1 MLRVRRG
8 VGLSANLSY
17 ICRPYLRCSP
27 QCFPRRSFATET
39 NSDSAPAPQPSS
51 TGKSEDILNG
61 LDASSENLQTRIYEM
76 KKDAEEMKAKKA
88 RKIARRK
95 ARKVSKIASEKEAN
109 AGESDEAVAA
119 EAEGKPGN
127 FMEALKVVRK
137 VYGVGDSGEPSNPPS
152 SPQNESLSEPSK
164 KKKKQ
169 RTGRKAK
176 QNMIADNYPTPDE
189 LADKFT
195 NEAPRP
201 DQVTAMNTNADWTS
215 NIAQQAG
222 LWTSLREKLQN
233 QSPPLS
239 SDVEDTRDQMYEYAQ
254 QDLSLGPD
262 ATSFMSSEPPPVP
275 TETKGP
281 PSARK
286 KAKKT
291 LQDELDRINEMPGTT
306 PPTKS
311 GKKIKKKM
319 DEVEVKIISP
329 RKLKLTPVEEN
340 LAGEVPKLEYNLDK
354 VLFNPGVYQLQDKR
368 SKVYNF
374 DPYLATIMPVEQF
387 DFNALKEYV
396 TSSKDTRLRDLSAKY
411 GKKYC
416 GSTSSLTSMLAHFH
430 FLLSAWRAPSFE
442 HLSRSFNVEF
452 ESFTALSR
460 GPAAAFARYKD
471 GVYAIDA
478 DKEYDT
484 ANILSMLG
492 KSMEKL
498 LTIPKNN
505 FEKYRR
511 TRSHQLSEEEKNADE
526 SFHYSTLGDFMLRS
540 QLDAHDS
547 RLPGTGMFDL
557 KTRAVVSIRMDVEGY
572 QKGLGYE
579 IRNRFGEWE
588 SFEREYYD
596 MIRAAFLKYSLQVRM
611 GRMDGIFVAFHN
623 TQRIFGFQYIS
634 LEEMDR
640 ALHGTS
646 DRSLGD
652 QEFRASLKLLNEVL
666 DRASKRF
673 PKRSLRLHIETR
685 PTNPPLTY
693 FFAEPVD
700 EEAINRTQE
709 TGRSKVEAFE
719 REILGLSRKEK
730 EAESR
735 QLKAELS
742 AQAREDRLDK
752 EAWQES
758 TSAEDPQRQ
767 KAWDEMMAKV
777 DETVEDDFLG
787 LQTVRDAIEEALEQ
801 SGLLAGNSEQE
812 KNAYLNSL
820 VEALAEELSDVKDLC
835 KETEDMPENMD
846 DDAQPV
852 RRQKTNK
859 TSPEKSQPA
868 SEQSQEVEET
878 PETEELSQESVSRD
892 VDSEQPSS
900 QAAVEETPE
909 SPAQTSE
916 TVTEEGSSA
925 VDATLTEGGPK
936 TIDTEAS
943 ETAGITSTDEG
954 SAVTDSTFVE
964 GSNAVDTTSGTET
977 SMAVDAA
984 SPEEDSK
991 VADVT
996 PTEEG
1001 PTVVD
1006 SASIEG
1012 ASAVDITSS
1021 EMNNEAVGEAESDN
1035 SNLSDASLKDLIL
1048 RVAQSV
1054 DHKTSSIRTFERV
1067 LSELVQ
1073 AQKEASAEAEEA
1085 DEVEEAVEKPVEEAV
1100 EEAVEETVEKPV
1112 EEAAEGAAEAAAE
1125 EAVEEV
1131 VEGESEPTPLEE
1143 ALATGASTESL
1154 DAASVKEE
1162 VPKERELLGMY
1173 ITIRNKMDDQ
1183 VVERVEIKDGK
1194 EEKRRWVVE
1203 YTVTELPQE
1212 RAVRILGQ
1220 LRARRKKTLQ
1230 ADPEERNK
1238 QWYRAWSGGLA
1249 KSTARGQLYRKILK
1263 REEKRGQGIKVA
1275 WTSRT
1280 LPHKLFKQN
1289 K

>member
-1 MLRVRRG
+1 MLRARRG
-8 VGLSANLSY
+8 AGLSANISY
-17 ICRPYLRCSP
+17 ICRPYLRCST

-39 NSDSAPAPQPSS
+39 NSDSAPTPQPSS
-51 TGKSEDILNG
+51 TGKSEDVLNG
-61 LDASSENLQTRIYEM
+61 LDASSENLQTRIRKM
-76 KKDAEEMKAKKA
+76 KKDAESMKA
-88 RKIARRK
+88 RKATRLAK
-95 ARKVSKIASEKEAN
+95 KKKSSKKSSKKEADAAGSDN
-109 AGESDEAVAA
+109 AVEAHK
-119 EAEGKPGN
+119 EDKPGN
-127 FMEALKVVRK
+127 FEEALDVVRK
-137 VYGVGDSGEPSNPPS
+137 VYGVGGSDEPSNPP
-152 SPQNESLSEPSK
+152 PSNPPSDPPK
-164 KKKKQ
+164 KKRSRRLKA
-169 RTGRKAK
+169 TGAKASK
-176 QNMIADNYPTPDE
+176 TPDE
-189 LADKFT
+189 TPIPA
-195 NEAPRP
+195 EAVAK
-201 DQVTAMNTNADWTS
+201 DSNLDWTS
-215 NIAQQAG
+215 KIAQQAG
-222 LWTSLREKLQN
+222 LWTSLREKLQHQTN
-233 QSPPLS
+233 PPYS
-239 SDVEDTRDQMYEYAQ
+239 AAEDAQDQMYQYAQ
-254 QDLSLGPD
+254 HDLSLGPD
-262 ATSFMSSEPPPVP
+262 ATPFMSSEPPPVP
-275 TETKGP
+275 RTRAETRKSIEHELQGLASIP
-281 PSARK
+281 TDKSATSTAK
-286 KAKKT
+286 SSKKT
-291 LQDELDRINEMPGTT
+291 
-306 PPTKS
+306 
-311 GKKIKKKM
+311 KK
-319 DEVEVKIISP
+319 VKTAVDVKTISP
-329 RKLKLTPVEEN
+329 QKLKLAPVEEK
-340 LAGEVPKLEYNLDK
+340 LAADVPELEYNLDK

-368 SKVYNF
+368 SKVFNF

-442 HLSRSFNVEF
+442 HLSRSFNVEY

-498 LTIPKNN
+498 LTVPKTE

-511 TRSHQLSEEEKNADE
+511 TKSHQLSEEEKNADE
-526 SFHYSTLGDFMLRS
+526 AFHYSTLGDFMLRS
-540 QLDAHDS
+540 QLDAYDP

-572 QKGLGYE
+572 EKGLGYE

-646 DRSLGD
+646 DRSVGD
-652 QEFRASLKLLNEVL
+652 QEFKVSLKLLNEVL

-673 PKRSLRLHIETR
+673 PNRSLRLHIETR

-709 TGRSKVEAFE
+709 TGRAKVEAFE

-730 EAESR
+730 EEESR
-735 QLKAELS
+735 QLREELS
-742 AQAREDRLDK
+742 AQDQEDQLDN
-752 EAWQES
+752 EALQES
-758 TSAEDPQRQ
+758 TPAEDSQRQ

-777 DETVEDDFLG
+777 DETVENDFLG

-801 SGLLAGNSEQE
+801 SGLLAGNSELE

-835 KETEDMPENMD
+835 KESEDTPQAMD
-846 DDAQPV
+846 EGAQSAGLE
-852 RRQKTNK
+852 KANETD
-859 TSPEKSQPA
+859 PEKSQSA

-878 PETEELSQESVSRD
+878 TQTDVLSQENVSRD

-909 SPAQTSE
+909 ASAQVSE
-916 TVTEEGSSA
+916 AMTEEEPKA
-925 VDATLTEGGPK
+925 ADATLTEEGPK
-936 TIDTEAS
+936 TIDTEGAS
-943 ETAGITSTDEG
+943 ETAGITSVEEGSETADITSAEEGSETAGITPAEEG
-954 SAVTDSTFVE
+954 SAVTDSTSVE
-964 GSNAVDTTSGTET
+964 SSSAVDTTSGAEYST
-977 SMAVDAA
+977 SVDSA

-991 VADVT
+991 ATDAI

-1001 PTVVD
+1001 PTVD
-1006 SASIEG
+1006 ESASIEG
-1012 ASAVDITSS
+1012 TSAVNVTSS
-1021 EMNNEAVGEAESDN
+1021 EMINEAVDEQVEPADN
-1035 SNLSDASLKDLIL
+1035 SKLSDASLKDLIL

-1054 DHKTSSIRTFERV
+1054 DHKASGIRTFERV

-1073 AQKEASAEAEEA
+1073 AQKQASAEA
-1085 DEVEEAVEKPVEEAV
+1085 DEAVED
-1100 EEAVEETVEKPV
+1100 
-1112 EEAAEGAAEAAAE
+1112 
-1125 EAVEEV
+1125 
-1131 VEGESEPTPLEE
+1131 ESEPTTLEE
-1143 ALATGASTESL
+1143 EMASGESTEPL
-1154 DAASVKEE
+1154 DATSVEE
-1162 VPKERELLGMY
+1162 ETQKKERELLGMY
-1173 ITIRNKMDDQ
+1173 ITVRNKMDSQ
-1183 VVERVEIKDGK
+1183 VVDRVEMKDGMSD
-1194 EEKRRWVVE
+1194 KRRWMVE

-1220 LRARRKKTLQ
+1220 LRTRRKKTLQ
-1230 ADPEERNK
+1230 SDPETRSK
-1238 QWYRAWSGGLA
+1238 QWYRAWAGGLA
-1249 KSTARGQLYRKILK
+1249 RSTAAGQLYRKTLK
-1263 REEKRGQGIKVA
+1263 REEKKDKGVKVA

-1280 LPHKLFKQN
+1280 IPHGKFDS
-1289 K
+1289 